1 MSLPYTLS
9 SLGYSDACLYIQ
21 SLHESIYVCNVP
33 QIHEDGTAFCFEEGK
48 CTNSRVHEY
57 KQLLIYIFTLQGITL
72 SKCFAEFEEKEIYT
86 ATNMCEGQE
95 SSGLISNKSGLLQQ
109 IPCLVCNQDC
119 DHVYCGCNCGMDIAY
134 HIAPYSTKNHS
145 PSIFLPLSQHH
156 QQSHAV
162 FGWAQIVSIHTLSP
176 KHGDMPLINIFHKV
190 VRN

>member
-1 MSLPYTLS
+1 M
-9 SLGYSDACLYIQ
+9 
-21 SLHESIYVCNVP
+21 H
-33 QIHEDGTAFCFEEGK
+33 AFIFNLFMRAFMCVTCHKSMRMEQHSVFEEGK

-145 PSIFLPLSQHH
+145 SSIFLPLSQHH

-162 FGWAQIVSIHTLSP
+162 FGWAQIMSIHTLSP